1 MEEEEKQQQPR
12 YRADGREIVQWP
24 KFGAYDFVNPY
35 GLCVMRPKRPKTPD
49 YDKPRQGCAILE
61 PKVNE
66 PYEAIPRRATRKELL
81 KKIREIFNTS
91 DIESILKNNH
101 NIDFSI
107 PDQNKLNISFFDDKI
122 YEIYPNEYW
131 LNKAIDKHTG
141 RQLKL
146 LAKALIFDKETRT
159 GTWKRVLISEY
170 NKESDTFNGQ
180 IDDENKTEFK
190 NMPKLF
196 ILFDAENPF
205 VFAKRLAEAIR
216 LRNESES
223 IIKYKIKPDVF

>member
-35 GLCVMRPKRPKTPD
+35 GLSVMRPKRPKTPD

-107 PDQNKLNISFFDDKI
+107 PDELVYSKDKA
-122 YEIYPNEYW
+122 EIE
-131 LNKAIDKHTG
+131 
-141 RQLKL
+141 
-146 LAKALIFDKETRT
+146 IFDALE
-159 GTWKRVLISEY
+159 IE
-170 NKESDTFNGQ
+170 E
-180 IDDENKTEFK
+180 
-190 NMPKLF
+190 
-196 ILFDAENPF
+196 
-205 VFAKRLAEAIR
+205 
-216 LRNESES
+216 
-223 IIKYKIKPDVF
+223 